1 MITIVVP
8 DDEPP
13 VLTGTAQE
21 ERLRKLGNV
30 RVYKSRA
37 LNDEELLSRIAD
49 ADIVYN
55 IRSTSIFNKNVLEN
69 CPRLK
74 LISIYGVGYDNV
86 DIRAAAE
93 LGITVTNT
101 PGYSAVAVAEMAL
114 ALMFAV
120 ARRLVQNDRAI
131 RTGSWARGY
140 SSQLCGKTFGVV
152 GTGNIGQR
160 VILLGKSIGMKVMAW
175 TYHPSPQRAKEYGV
189 EFVTLEKLLRQS
201 DVVSL
206 HVLAVPQTRNLIG
219 ERELGLMKRNAI
231 LINTARGSLV
241 DEAAL
246 VKALQEGKIAG
257 AGLDVFATEPLPLGH
272 PLRNLENVVLSPHT
286 AAMVPEATLAGL
298 AMAVDNIANY
308 LEGHLTNVVG

>member
-49 ADIVYN
+49 ADVVYN

-86 DIRAAAE
+86 DILAAAE

-101 PGYSAVAVAEMAL
+101 PSYSAVAVAEMAL

-257 AGLDVFATEPLPLGH
+257 AGLDVFATEPLPPGH

-298 AMAVDNIANY
+298 AKAVENIANY
-308 LEGHLTNVVG
+308 LEGHPTNVVV

>member
-49 ADIVYN
+49 ADVVYN

-86 DIRAAAE
+86 DILAAAE

-101 PGYSAVAVAEMAL
+101 PSYSAVAVAEMAL

-140 SSQLCGKTFGVV
+140 SSQLCGKTLGVV

-257 AGLDVFATEPLPLGH
+257 AGLDVFATEPLPPGH

-298 AMAVDNIANY
+298 AKAVENIANY
-308 LEGHLTNVVG
+308 LEGHPTNVVV

>member
-1 MITIVVP
+1 LITIVVP

>member
-1 MITIVVP
+1 LITIVVP

-49 ADIVYN
+49 ADVVYN

-86 DIRAAAE
+86 DILAAAE

-101 PGYSAVAVAEMAL
+101 PSYSAVAVAEMAL

-140 SSQLCGKTFGVV
+140 SSQLCGKTLGVV

-257 AGLDVFATEPLPLGH
+257 AGLDVFATEPLPPGH

-298 AMAVDNIANY
+298 AKAVENIANY
-308 LEGHLTNVVG
+308 LEGHPTNVVV